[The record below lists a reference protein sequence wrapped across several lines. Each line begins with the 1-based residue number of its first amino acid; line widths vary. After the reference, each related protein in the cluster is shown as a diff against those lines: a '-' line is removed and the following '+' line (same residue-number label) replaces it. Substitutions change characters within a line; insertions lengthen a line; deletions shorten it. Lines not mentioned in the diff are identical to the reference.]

1 MADADNEAF
10 QEDLATR
17 RIELADSPVYAQ
29 FLDDLCRL
37 GKYDRD
43 FAERAAASVLCVFH
57 EELAA
62 AAVRDPDRSLPGVL
76 RELVRGCARPGEIPG
91 EAFDPETLAF
101 TVGADLDLDDRGAA
115 DVIRN
120 VFAAVRRQLTHNQ
133 VGYVARKLPAK
144 IQNLWYGHARIEP
157 DLGPTGKPRD
167 R

>member
-1 MADADNEAF
+1 MAEGENEAF
-10 QEDLATR
+10 LEDLATR
-17 RIELADSPVYAQ
+17 RIELSASQTYET
-29 FLDDLCRL
+29 FLDDLCRI

-43 FAERAAASVLCVFH
+43 FAERASTSVLCIFH
-57 EELAA
+57 DELAA
-62 AAVRDPDRSLPGVL
+62 ANVRDPDSTLPAVL
-76 RELVRGCARPGEIPG
+76 QELVRGCARPGELPG
-91 EAFDPETLAF
+91 EAFDPETLEF
-101 TVGADLDLDDRGAA
+101 SVGDDLDLDPEAAA